1 MSFLSRLFESK
12 EARAERLKNEAEAK
26 RLAESKRRVE
36 EAEQRRLTLEAEKR
50 RLAEEAERRRLAL
63 EAKKR
68 QAEEAVRQRIVEV
81 LRQRIVE
88 IVEVLRQRI
97 VRETEAKK
105 RAEEEE
111 KRRQRQR
118 TCKKCNR
125 VFEAVG
131 GTPPNGG
138 TCSHCGGIFCYSCMK
153 SEFARQMERH
163 PEKHDTFGVRRVQE
177 RSPLSSQA
185 KSEALRQMM
194 DMMQPETKVLSVA
207 DEVGGLPCPEC
218 LSVIWKRS
226 ARPL

>member
-1 MSFLSRLFESK
+1 MNLFSRLFESK
-12 EARAERLKNEAEAK
+12 EAKSERLKREAEA
-26 RLAESKRRVE
+26 
-36 EAEQRRLTLEAEKR
+36 R
-50 RLAEEAERRRLAL
+50 RLAEEAER
-63 EAKKR
+63 KR
-68 QAEEAVRQRIVEV
+68 QAEEAERQRIAKEA
-81 LRQRIVE
+81 
-88 IVEVLRQRI
+88 
-97 VRETEAKK
+97 EAKR

-118 TCKKCNR
+118 TCKKCSR

-138 TCSHCGGIFCYSCMK
+138 TCSHCGEMFCYGCMK
-153 SEFARQMERH
+153 SEFTRQMERH
-163 PEKHDTFGVRRVQE
+163 PEKHDAFGVRRVQE

-185 KSEALRQMM
+185 KSDALRQMM

-218 LSVIWKRS
+218 LSIIWKRS